1 MAQPLRLAAGP
12 PAPGGMVA
20 GLLDRPAAGESGV
33 PVLLTHGA
41 GGDASGAGLA
51 ALATGLAAAGHV
63 VVRCNM
69 AYREAG
75 RATPPLAEKSVPAYR
90 AAYEDCRHQLDQPG
104 AGPWVVGGKSYGGRV
119 ASLAV
124 AGGMEAVALVFYG
137 YPLHPPGRPESL
149 RVAHWP
155 AISVPC
161 LFLQGT
167 QDPFC
172 DLDLLRRHLPELG
185 GPATLHVVD
194 GGDHSLQVRGA
205 RAPDG
210 RPRSVAAVMAGLA
223 AVVSAWL
230 AGGASG

>member
-1 MAQPLRLAAGP
+1 MTGF
-12 PAPGGMVA
+12 
-20 GLLDRPAAGESGV
+20 LDRPAAGGAGI
-33 PVLLTHGA
+33 PLLLTHGA
-41 GGDASGAGLA
+41 GGDAAGAGLA
-51 ALATGLAAAGHV
+51 ALATGLAGAGHL
-63 VVRCNM
+63 VVRFNM

-75 RATPPLAEKSVPAYR
+75 RATPPAAEKSVPGYL
-90 AAYEDCRHQLDQPG
+90 AAYADCRHQLDQPG
-104 AGPWVVGGKSYGGRV
+104 SGPWALGGKSYGGRV

-124 AGGMEAVALVFYG
+124 SAGRAVGSEAGVEAAALVFYG

-155 AISVPC
+155 AINVPC

-167 QDPFC
+167 EDPFC

-205 RAPDG
+205 KAPDG
-210 RPRSVAAVMAGLA
+210 RARSSAAVMAALA
-223 AVVSAWL
+223 PIVSAWL
-230 AGGASG
+230 AGD